1 MRISDGSADVCSSDL
16 MSRDFLRFI
25 KEISD
30 DADIRV
36 AILTGAGRA
45 FCVGGDLSL
54 EDSFTGLGFQRE
66 LELYA
71 ETVLAILSCPKPI
84 ICQLNGDAV
93 GWGATIALFCDII
106 VAKSG
111 ARLGDKSEEHT
122 SELQSLMRISYAVF

>member
-71 ETVLAILSCPKPI
+71 ETVLAILSSE
-84 ICQLNGDAV
+84 ARRV
-93 GWGATIALFCDII
+93 GTACVMKGRSRWSPYTYKNKI
-106 VAKSG
+106 
-111 ARLGDKSEEHT
+111 
-122 SELQSLMRISYAVF
+122 QSYMYPQIT

>member
-84 ICQLNGDAV
+84 ICQLNGDAG
-93 GWGATIALFCDII
+93 GWGATKIGRRSCREG
-106 VAKSG
+106 VCQYVEVSG
-111 ARLGDKSEEHT
+111 VDVS
-122 SELQSLMRISYAVF
+122 